1 MREIE
6 LMTAAVELF
15 KTRYP
20 NDPGHFNS
28 VYALG
33 QLYRTQGDMQAAIE
47 YFRAASQVFQQSGL
61 QAFSDL
67 GASYAWAAF
76 CEMQLGW
83 VDDALRDYEK
93 GIELLRQHAG
103 DVSIY
108 TRIHLGLYG
117 QALHQAG
124 KLEHAHQYFD
134 LVLTPERV
142 ANPTAV
148 EFDTAVYKALG
159 LLQEGRSQQALAVL
173 EPYGKRAIDF
183 GTRFVPNG
191 VQYFTVRARA
201 LALQGKIAAAKAELA
216 HVAELPQFYGVPA
229 QKSDCYLAAVIDV
242 ALADNDLPTARAAL
256 AQRGPLDAPREFDL
270 DYLQLAMESARLKQR
285 MGDLQG
291 AVALTN
297 TALAHLQ
304 EHAGK
309 SNFGFMRQE
318 LQRVHAA
325 ARRGG
330 GE

>member
-1 MREIE
+1 
-6 LMTAAVELF
+6 MTAAVALY

-20 NDPGHFNS
+20 NDPGHFSS
-28 VYALG
+28 VYALA
-33 QLYRTQGDMQAAIE
+33 QLYRTQGDMPAAIKYFQAAN
-47 YFRAASQVFQQSGL
+47 QVFQQSGL
-61 QAFSDL
+61 QAYSDL

-103 DVSIY
+103 EASVY

-124 KLEHAHQYFD
+124 KIKQAHEYFD
-134 LVLTPERV
+134 LVLTPEHV

-159 LLQEGRSQQALAVL
+159 LLQEGRTEQALKVL
-173 EPYGKRAIDF
+173 EPYSKHALELGA
-183 GTRFVPNG
+183 RFVPNG
-191 VQYFTVRARA
+191 VQYFAVRARA
-201 LALQGKIAAAKAELA
+201 LASLGKVAAAKAELA
-216 HVAELPQFYGVPA
+216 HVAELPKFYGIPA

-242 ALADNDLPTARAAL
+242 ALTDNDLPTARAAL
-256 AQRGPLDAPREFDL
+256 AQRGPLQTPEEFDL
-270 DYLQLAMESARLKQR
+270 DYLQLATDSAHLKRR

-291 AVALTN
+291 VIELTDA
-297 TALAHLQ
+297 ALAHLQ
-304 EHAGK
+304 AHAGP
-309 SNFGFMRQE
+309 SNFSFMRRE
-318 LQRVHAA
+318 LQRVRAEA
-325 ARRGG
+325 LSKS